1 MRTYYDVL
9 GVDRNARS
17 IDIEY
22 SYRYGVNEQI
32 DDPSS
37 PVSQKKKRARLQQLR
52 EAYLVLA
59 SPSRRL
65 AYDRRL
71 HQLELARGRRRQR
84 LRTTASMLLLVTGLV
99 LVISGVFYRMERSE
113 QDGVSMTLLARGGRW
128 LIDMQHAEATQQGS
142 RDQANIGSR
151 TTAN

>member
-9 GVDRNARS
+9 GIDRNARS

-37 PVSQKKKRARLQQLR
+37 PVSQKKKRVRLQQLR

-71 HQLELARGRRRQR
+71 HQLELARARRRQR
-84 LRTTASMLLLVTGLV
+84 LRTTASMLLLVIGLA

-113 QDGVSMTLLARGGRW
+113 QDGASMTLLARGGRW
-128 LIDMQHAEATQQGS
+128 LLDVQHAEATQQGG

-151 TTAN
+151 TTAD